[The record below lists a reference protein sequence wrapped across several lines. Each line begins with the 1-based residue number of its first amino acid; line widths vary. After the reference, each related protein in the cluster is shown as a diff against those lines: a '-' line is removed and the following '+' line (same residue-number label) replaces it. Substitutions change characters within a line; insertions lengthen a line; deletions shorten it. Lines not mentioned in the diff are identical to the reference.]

1 MQFVM
6 FKVWEIVSMRNC
18 LVLAGLILGV
28 WMSAEAQQGQGV
40 ATKVLVRAVSRDAKI
55 IGTRVGGARITIREA
70 ATKQILAEGVQQGDT
85 GDTDLIMKQ
94 PHTRGGKVYDTPG
107 AGGFTAT
114 LRLERPIVVEVA
126 AEGPLGHPQATQRVS
141 KTLLLVPGEDVLGEG
156 ILLEIHGF
164 TVVLLAPAARATD
177 VRVVPNQTL
186 EVRATVTLTCGCPT
200 EPGGIWDA
208 NKIRVVARL
217 VKEGKVL
224 METPLAYAGTTST
237 YAGKLDVKTTGAV
250 ELEVLASDKTAAN
263 FGLFRQKL
271 TVVT

>member
-1 MQFVM
+1 
-6 FKVWEIVSMRNC
+6 MRNC
-18 LVLAGLILGV
+18 LVLAGLILAL
-28 WMSAEAQQGQGV
+28 WTNAEAQQGQGV

-70 ATKQILAEGVQQGDT
+70 ATKQILAEGLQQGET

-114 LRLERPIVVEVA
+114 LRLERPMVVEVA

-164 TVVLLAPAARATD
+164 NVALLAPAATAD
-177 VRVVPNQTL
+177 ARVVPNQTL

-224 METPLAYAGTTST
+224 TETPLAYAGMTST
-237 YAGKLDVKTTGAV
+237 YAGKLDVKTAGAV

-271 TVVT
+271 TVAP